1 MLDQTLS
8 IIRAAN
14 LQGFAGNCGVAA
26 VAIQQ
31 TFFPNMTVRAG
42 FNRALLDEDHC
53 IGHIAVC
60 VNTPLGYF
68 YVDSDGRLKTEDE
81 LLSRELSG
89 QRTESWGQLDDQDP
103 DYQELMAHH
112 GLDASDPLLFEDT
125 ELVEL
130 SRNEALYAMECEEPE
145 TLLQQML
152 EQLCAA
158 QSLEP
163 VSSCVP

>member
-31 TFFPNMTVRAG
+31 TFFPNMTLRAG

-60 VNTPLGYF
+60 VNTPLGEF
-68 YVDSDGRLKTEDE
+68 YVDSDGRLKNEDE
-81 LLSRELSG
+81 LL
-89 QRTESWGQLDDQDP
+89 SWGQLDDQDP
-103 DYQELMAHH
+103 DYQELMESH
-112 GLDASDPLLFEDT
+112 GLDASDPLLFEET

-130 SRNEALYAMECEEPE
+130 SRDEALAAMGCEEPE

>member
-1 MLDQTLS
+1 M
-8 IIRAAN
+8 
-14 LQGFAGNCGVAA
+14 
-26 VAIQQ
+26 
-31 TFFPNMTVRAG
+31 
-42 FNRALLDEDHC
+42 
-53 IGHIAVC
+53 
-60 VNTPLGYF
+60 NTPLGYF

-81 LLSRELSG
+81 LL
-89 QRTESWGQLDDQDP
+89 SWGQLDDQDP